1 MESIRIIDLP
11 QNERP
16 TERLIR
22 YGAESLSNSEL
33 LAIILRTGTANTNI
47 LNLCSKILSDTG
59 GLNGLLNSSLND
71 FISIKGIGQVKASQL
86 LALAEISKRFK
97 GYRAGDDYK
106 ITKPKDGAD
115 YIMESMR
122 YLKQEIL
129 KVIMLNT
136 KNVVI
141 HIKDVSKGSLNS
153 SIVHPREVFSE
164 AVKNSSASIILCHNH
179 PSGDPT
185 PSSEDINITL
195 RIKECGKLMGIELL
209 DHLIIGDGTYV
220 SLKEK
225 GIL

>member
-1 MESIRIIDLP
+1 MDSIKIKDLP

-16 TERLIR
+16 TERLLR
-22 YGAESLSNSEL
+22 YGAENLSNSEL
-33 LAIILRTGTANTNI
+33 LAVILRTGTAKENV
-47 LNLCSKILSDTG
+47 LNLCSKILSEKG
-59 GLNGLLNSSLND
+59 SLNALLNSGLND
-71 FISIKGIGQVKASQL
+71 FVSIKGIGKVKASQL

-97 GYRAGDDYK
+97 GYRAGEDYK
-106 ITKPKDGAD
+106 ITRPKDGAD
-115 YIMESMR
+115 YVMESMR
-122 YLKQEIL
+122 HLKQEIL

-141 HIKDVSKGSLNS
+141 HIMDVSKGSLNS

-164 AVKNSSASIILCHNH
+164 AVKYSSASIILCHNH

-185 PSSEDINITL
+185 PSSEDISITQ

-209 DHLIIGDGTYV
+209 DHIIIGNGKYI